1 MKLEDPYSYFSQIY
15 SHLMSSVDYKFWAD
29 YIKEIHNTLGK
40 KSDIALELAAGNCAL
55 ASNLD
60 NQFKELFVT
69 DISKQMLKNNV
80 NGKLNKICCDMKML
94 PFNRK
99 FNFIY
104 SAFDSVNY
112 LNDKTQLNEF
122 FNNIKTNLYDDGL
135 LLFDISL
142 RNNSI
147 KHLKSLNRK
156 GKYKNIK
163 YKQKSTFDED
173 EQIHYN
179 YVTLK
184 LENGDIINEVHKQ
197 KIYDFYSYFDVLE
210 NNSFYV
216 LECFDA
222 FTFDDA
228 TENSD
233 RVQFIVK
240 RKN

>member
-1 MKLEDPYSYFSQIY
+1 MKVIEPYSYFSLIY

-29 YIKEIHNTLGK
+29 YIKEIHETLGQ
-40 KSDIALELAAGNCAL
+40 KSDIAFELAAGNCSL
-55 ASNLD
+55 ANNLQS
-60 NQFKELFVT
+60 QFKQLYVS
-69 DISKQMLKNNV
+69 DISKQMLKIDKNSN
-80 NGKLNKICCDMKML
+80 LNKICCDMKML
-94 PFNRK
+94 PFNYK
-99 FNFIY
+99 FNFIF

-112 LNDKTQLNEF
+112 ISDKVQLNDF
-122 FNNIKTNLYDDGL
+122 FGNVKTNLHEDGL

-156 GKYKNIK
+156 GKYKNIQ
-163 YKQKSTFDED
+163 YVQKSIFDEE

-179 YVTLK
+179 HVRLE
-184 LENGDIINEVHKQ
+184 LENGKIIKETHKQ
-197 KIYDFYSYFDVLE
+197 KIYDFYTYFDVLE